1 MTPTAA
7 ATTADIGMFT
17 EEARAWL
24 REHARL
30 RRAPEPYAWGEGPDS
45 VALFHNLS
53 ADEERAHLDAARA
66 WQRQKSDAGYGS
78 ITWPVEYGGAGLPPA
93 YEAAYRREE
102 ARFETPKG
110 HEAISITLELIAP
123 TILALGTTEQ
133 KDRYLRAMRRTDE
146 MWCQLFSEPGAGSD
160 LASLACRAVAD
171 GGRWVLNGQ
180 KVWTSG
186 AQYADFGYI
195 LCRTDPHAPKHRGI
209 TAFLIPMDAPGI
221 EVRPLRQM
229 SGGASFNEVFL
240 TDVVVP
246 DNARLGDV
254 NDGWRVALT
263 TLGFERAARSGGTG
277 GADMF
282 GRLLDLARHLG
293 RTDDPL
299 VRQRLAS
306 VYLHG
311 RLRSMNR
318 RRAGARLRAGGVPGP
333 EGSISKLML
342 TQGLQEVA
350 DTAALLLGPRLAA
363 DTGQWGTYAWSE
375 FVNGT
380 PGFRIAG
387 GSDEIQRNIIAERA
401 LGLPREA
408 DGR

>member
-1 MTPTAA
+1 MTT
-7 ATTADIGMFT
+7 TTADIATFSQ
-17 EEARAWL
+17 EARAWL
-24 REHARL
+24 VEHAPL
-30 RRAPEPYAWGEGPDS
+30 REASEPARWGEGSDS
-45 VALFHNLS
+45 MALFHNLS
-53 ADEERAHLDAARA
+53 AEEERAHLDAARD

-93 YEAAYRREE
+93 YEAAFRREE
-102 ARFETPKG
+102 ARFETPTG
-110 HEAISITLELIAP
+110 HEAVSITLELIAP
-123 TILALGTTEQ
+123 TILSLGTSEQ

-160 LASLACRAVAD
+160 LASLSCRAVAD
-171 GGRWVLNGQ
+171 GGGWILTGQ

-195 LCRTDPHAPKHRGI
+195 LCRTDPAAPKHRGL
-209 TAFLIPMDAPGI
+209 TAFLVPMDTAGI

-240 TDVVVP
+240 TDVAVP
-246 DNARLGDV
+246 DSARLGEV
-254 NDGWRVALT
+254 NEGWRVALT

-282 GRLLDLARHLG
+282 GRLLELARHLG

-318 RRAGARLRAGGVPGP
+318 RRASARLRAGGVPGP

-350 DTAALLLGPRLAA
+350 DTAALLLGPHLVA
-363 DTGQWGTYAWSE
+363 DTGDWGTYAWSE
-375 FVNGT
+375 FVNGV

-401 LGLPREA
+401 LGLPREPDA
-408 DGR
+408 Q

>member
-1 MTPTAA
+1 MSTTTTDL
-7 ATTADIGMFT
+7 ATFT

-24 REHARL
+24 SDHAPPREVR
-30 RRAPEPYAWGEGPDS
+30 EPSRWGEGSDS
-45 VALFHNLS
+45 MALFHNLS
-53 ADEERAHLDAARA
+53 AEEERAHLAAARH

-78 ITWPVEYGGAGLPPA
+78 ITWPAEYGGAGLP
-93 YEAAYRREE
+93 AAYDAAFRREE

-123 TILALGTTEQ
+123 TILAVGTTEQ
-133 KDRYLRAMRRTDE
+133 KDRYLEAMRRTDE

-160 LASLACRAVAD
+160 LASLSCRAIAD
-171 GGRWVLNGQ
+171 AGRWILNGQ

-186 AQYADFGYI
+186 AQYADHGYI
-195 LCRTDPHAPKHRGI
+195 LCRTDPAAPKHRGI
-209 TAFLIPMDAPGI
+209 TAFLIPMDTPGI

-246 DNARLGDV
+246 DTARLGDV
-254 NDGWRVALT
+254 NEGWRVALT

-306 VYLHG
+306 VYVHG

-350 DTAALLLGPRLAA
+350 DTAALLLGPRLGA
-363 DTGQWGTYAWSE
+363 DSGEWGTYAWSE
-375 FVNGT
+375 FVNGV

-401 LGLPREA
+401 LGLPREP

>member
-1 MTPTAA
+1 MTT
-7 ATTADIGMFT
+7 TTADIATFSQ
-17 EEARAWL
+17 EARAWL
-24 REHARL
+24 TEHAPL
-30 RRAPEPYAWGEGPDS
+30 RKAAEPARWGEGPDS
-45 VALFHNLS
+45 MALFHNLS
-53 ADEERAHLDAARA
+53 AEEERAHLDAARD
-66 WQRQKSDAGYGS
+66 WQRQKSGAGYGS

-93 YEAAYRREE
+93 YEAAFRREE

-123 TILALGTTEQ
+123 TILALGTSEQ

-160 LASLACRAVAD
+160 LASLSCRAVAD
-171 GGRWVLNGQ
+171 DGRWILNGQ

-195 LCRTDPHAPKHRGI
+195 LCRTHPEAPKHRGI
-209 TAFLIPMDAPGI
+209 TAFLVPMDTTGI

-229 SGGASFNEVFL
+229 SGGTSFNEVFL
-240 TDVVVP
+240 TDVTVP
-246 DNARLGDV
+246 DSARIGAV

-282 GRLLDLARHLG
+282 GRLLELARHLG

-306 VYLHG
+306 VYMHG

-318 RRAGARLRAGGVPGP
+318 RRASARVRTGGVPGP

-350 DTAALLLGPRLAA
+350 DTAVLLLGPHLSA
-363 DTGQWGTYAWSE
+363 DTGDWGTYAWNE
-375 FVNGT
+375 FLNGV

-401 LGLPREA
+401 LGLPREP